1 VAQPDKP
8 GKIVM
13 ELTLEGIGKK
23 VGAQSWL
30 YDMSLAPKHDAVTV
44 LSRLRERGT
53 NLGIGLRANNRGDLQ
68 AYALA
73 KRMNTGFAGGYLI
86 QEKFVTHFARNDKQK
101 ALLPDRL
108 HFGEA

>member
-1 VAQPDKP
+1 
-8 GKIVM
+8 M

-30 YDMSLAPKHDAVTV
+30 YDMSLAPKRDAVTL

-53 NLGIGLRANNRGDLQ
+53 NLGIGLRANNRGHLQ

-73 KRMNTGFAGGYLI
+73 KRMNTGFAGGNLI
-86 QEKFVTHFARNDKQK
+86 QEKFVTHFARNEK
-101 ALLPDRL
+101 LPESSTYRPSTFRGSL
-108 HFGEA
+108 PAFKPFHP